1 MSASVKAYY
10 AFKLSGMNEKSLV
23 LSKAKKCIIEKGG
36 ANSVNVFTKISLAL
50 FNQITWRSIPFM
62 PVEIIKFPKWFPFNI
77 YKISYWSRTVLIPL
91 LIIMYEKPIASNPN
105 AIDIDELFTSKTIKA
120 KSDKSLSQ
128 RLLSVLFLFLETLS
142 RLLFPLLPKSMKA
155 ESKKEII
162 KHHLDPIVM
171 YNKWTPDK
179 ANLTQAPWLETID
192 FVVFKDKRE
201 KRRLLSRIDI
211 DKVQL
216 EDIEIDYII
225 DFLNTLTD
233 KNGNNRPIGRPE
245 SVPSGFPVD

>member
-1 MSASVKAYY
+1 
-10 AFKLSGMNEKSLV
+10 
-23 LSKAKKCIIEKGG
+23 
-36 ANSVNVFTKISLAL
+36 
-50 FNQITWRSIPFM
+50 
-62 PVEIIKFPKWFPFNI
+62 
-77 YKISYWSRTVLIPL
+77 
-91 LIIMYEKPIASNPN
+91 
-105 AIDIDELFTSKTIKA
+105 
-120 KSDKSLSQ
+120 
-128 RLLSVLFLFLETLS
+128 
-142 RLLFPLLPKSMKA
+142 
-155 ESKKEII
+155 
-162 KHHLDPIVM
+162 M

-233 KNGNNRPIGRPE
+233 KNGTNRPIGRPD
-245 SVPSGFPVD
+245 SVPSGLPVD

>member
-1 MSASVKAYY
+1 MPYEIISSSTKIKTYQTIRMRITIYY
-10 AFKLSGMNEKSLV
+10 MNPRDKMLALV
-23 LSKAKKCIIEKGG
+23 LYTGCDCNYDLCS
-36 ANSVNVFTKISLAL
+36 
-50 FNQITWRSIPFM
+50 
-62 PVEIIKFPKWFPFNI
+62 
-77 YKISYWSRTVLIPL
+77 
-91 LIIMYEKPIASNPN
+91 
-105 AIDIDELFTSKTIKA
+105 
-120 KSDKSLSQ
+120 SQ
-128 RLLSVLFLFLETLS
+128 RNG
-142 RLLFPLLPKSMKA
+142 
-155 ESKKEII
+155 
-162 KHHLDPIVM
+162 D

-245 SVPSGFPVD
+245 SVPSGLPVD

>member
-1 MSASVKAYY
+1 M
-10 AFKLSGMNEKSLV
+10 
-23 LSKAKKCIIEKGG
+23 CIRDRFDPYTRDVG
-36 ANSVNVFTKISLAL
+36 
-50 FNQITWRSIPFM
+50 RM
-62 PVEIIKFPKWFPFNI
+62 
-77 YKISYWSRTVLIPL
+77 
-91 LIIMYEKPIASNPN
+91 
-105 AIDIDELFTSKTIKA
+105 
-120 KSDKSLSQ
+120 
-128 RLLSVLFLFLETLS
+128 
-142 RLLFPLLPKSMKA
+142 A
-155 ESKKEII
+155 ESDNLKDMYKFRTPTLRNITLTAPYGHNGAYPTIKEII

-245 SVPSGFPVD
+245 SVPSGLPVD